1 MEVNIHDAK
10 TNLSKLIAAA
20 EQGEE
25 VVIARN
31 GSPAVKLVRVVPTGN
46 RPRAQMLG
54 SGIGRLWM
62 AGDAFLPATETA
74 VQDLFEADDPLLERA
89 PRPAAGTRRRV

>member
-10 TNLSKLIAAA
+10 TNLSRLIAAA

-31 GSPAVKLVRVVPTGN
+31 GSPAVKLVRVVPATK
-46 RPRAQMLG
+46 RPRSQMLG

-62 AGDAFLPATETA
+62 ADDAFSPAADAA
-74 VQDLFEADDPLLERA
+74 VQGIFEADDPLVERA
-89 PRPAAGTRRRV
+89 ARPAASTTRRI